1 MLNINAETEYV
12 TGKINPAT
20 KKRKNYM
27 STPES
32 LSQQT
37 LIEHLAE
44 LRSCLIISLSAVV
57 VGFAVAYSFIQPV
70 AAWFFLPLMRVLP
83 AGKSLIFISYQ
94 EGFFF
99 I

>member
-1 MLNINAETEYV
+1 MLR
-12 TGKINPAT
+12 
-20 KKRKNYM
+20 KKSTLQRANCM
-27 STPES
+27 SNPES

-70 AAWFFLPLMRVLP
+70 AAWFFQPLMNVLP

>member
-1 MLNINAETEYV
+1 
-12 TGKINPAT
+12 
-20 KKRKNYM
+20 M
-27 STPES
+27 SNSES

-57 VGFAVAYSFIQPV
+57 VGFAAAYSFIRPV
-70 AAWFFLPLMRVLP
+70 ATWFLQPLMHLLP

-99 I
+99 T